1 MSEQRPRR
9 LIAAPIWGIFL
20 LFLGIIFLLQTLDVL
35 PWNLWGT
42 LWRFWPVLII
52 IIGLGILLRRYN
64 IWLVSLLIAVI
75 FGGCL
80 GIAIWQHGPSLP
92 ADVTT
97 ESYTVPL
104 DDMALAEINIDFT
117 AGSITIAS
125 LPPGSL
131 NFVEADYAVRDRRA
145 TMDVDFEKHEGE
157 GKLDL
162 TTINQRFWGDVAIVW
177 TVNLSGKIPLFF
189 NINLSASNAEFDLSQ
204 LKVAGIDLE
213 VDAGNC
219 QVTMPSSAG
228 YSYVNIDSDAA
239 NMEITVPDGVA
250 AKIHIDASVSVSDVD
265 TSRFPRQGDYYISP
279 DFETAE
285 NRIEMEIE
293 CDVGRLEVR

>member
-9 LIAAPIWGIFL
+9 LVAAPIWGIFL

-52 IIGLGILLRRYN
+52 VIGLGILLRRYN

-80 GIAIWQHGPSLP
+80 GLAIWQHGLSLP

-97 ESYTVPL
+97 ESYTAPL
-104 DDMALAEINIDFT
+104 DDMELAEVNIDFT
-117 AGSITIAS
+117 AGSITIGS
-125 LPPGSL
+125 LPPGST
-131 NFVEADYAVRDRRA
+131 NFVEADYGVRGRRA
-145 TMDVDFEKHEGE
+145 TMEVDFEKRGGE
-157 GKLDL
+157 GRLDL
-162 TTINQRFWGDVAIVW
+162 TTINQSFWGEGSIVW
-177 TVNLSGKIPLFF
+177 TVNLSGKIPLFL
-189 NINLSASNAEFDLSQ
+189 NIQLSASNAELDLSQ
-204 LKVAGIDLE
+204 LRVAELDLD

-219 QVTMPSSAG
+219 QLTMPSSAG
-228 YSYVNIDSDAA
+228 QSYVNIESNAA
-239 NMEITVPDGVA
+239 NVEITVPDGVA
-250 AKIHIDASVSVSDVD
+250 ARIHVNANVSVSDVD
-265 TSRFPRQGDYYISP
+265 TGRFPRQGDYYVSP
-279 DFETAE
+279 DFETAG

-293 CDVGRLEVR
+293 RDVDRLEVR